1 MFRFEVLSKLLTGPT
16 VLRPKLMATVEAKA
30 AAMAGRPGGAG
41 GINGGGLE
49 AGLLA
54 GPPGS
59 GPLSA
64 TQLFNSTGLTE
75 HQLAAAAGQVGGG
88 WGRWGRSFTSTKE
101 LALSSW
107 W

>member
-30 AAMAGRPGGAG
+30 AAMAKRVPWGPGGGDVSA
-41 GINGGGLE
+41 
-49 AGLLA
+49 AGLLP

-75 HQLAAAAGQVGGG
+75 HQLAAAAGQVGGW
-88 WGRWGRSFTSTKE
+88 WGRWGGVGWGGMSRVVG
-101 LALSSW
+101 
-107 W
+107 